1 MNHIIAIDQGTT
13 STRALV
19 FSLENNKPGL
29 VAAAQIELPQIF
41 PADGWVEHD
50 ASLIWQHTQ
59 QVVKEAIAKAGLH
72 AAQIKAI
79 GITNQRETTVLWDR
93 KTGEPVYNAIVWQ
106 DRRTAAAC
114 NALKAKGDEPWLNEK
129 TGLLADPYFSASK
142 LYWLLEHQPGLRQR
156 AEAGELA
163 FGTIDSWLIYK
174 LTSGK
179 VHATDATNASRTLLF
194 NIHEQ
199 KWDADLLSYFT
210 IPVAVLPQVL
220 DSAADYGLCDPALF
234 GAAIPIR
241 GVAGDQQAAA
251 VGQACLEPG
260 MLKSTYGTGCFALLN
275 TGNTPVTS
283 QNRLLTT
290 VALRLDGKVTY
301 ALEGSIFVAG
311 AAVQWLRDG
320 LKAFKVSREVEVLAH
335 SVPDSGG
342 VVMVPAFTGLGA
354 PYWDA
359 DARGAI
365 YGLTRDSTLAHIARA
380 TLEAQAFQTQDLLA
394 AMQKDI
400 KDLRDRVG
408 VAAIAQIQKIRV
420 DGGMSQNDW
429 LMQQLANL
437 SGLAVDRPVI
447 TETTAL
453 GAAYLAALGAG
464 LLPSTQAIL
473 ENWQLERHFA
483 AQPSDL
489 PQQWAGKW
497 KDAIARTRSQQA
509 G

>member
-1 MNHIIAIDQGTT
+1 MNYILSIDQGTT

-19 FSLENNKPGL
+19 FGFEGSKPQL
-29 VAAAQIELPQIF
+29 IATAQTELPQIF

-50 ASLIWQHTQ
+50 AALIWQHTQ
-59 QVVKEAIAKAGLH
+59 EVIKTALTEAKLH

-93 KTGEPVYNAIVWQ
+93 KTGTPVYNAIVWQ
-106 DRRTAAAC
+106 DRRTGAAC

-129 TGLLADPYFSASK
+129 TGLLADPYFSATK
-142 LYWLLEHQPGLRQR
+142 LYWLLERQPGLRKR

-174 LTSGK
+174 LTGGK
-179 VHATDATNASRTLLF
+179 LHATDATNASRTLLF

-199 KWDADLLSYFT
+199 KWDADLLAYFT
-210 IPVAVLPQVL
+210 IPPSVLPQVL
-220 DSAADYGLCDPALF
+220 DSAADYGLCDAALF

-275 TGNTPVTS
+275 TGTTPVKST
-283 QNRLLTT
+283 NRLLTT
-290 VALRLDGKVTY
+290 VALRLQGEVTY

-311 AAVQWLRDG
+311 AAVKWLRDG
-320 LKAFKVSREVEVLAH
+320 LHAFKVSREVEALAR
-335 SVPDSGG
+335 SVSDSGG

-359 DARGAI
+359 AARGAI

-380 TLEAQAFQTQDLLA
+380 TLEAQAFQTQDLLS
-394 AMQKDI
+394 AMQKDLSV
-400 KDLRDRVG
+400 KVEL
-408 VAAIAQIQKIRV
+408 KNIRV

-429 LMQQLANL
+429 LMQQLANV
-437 SGLAVDRPVI
+437 SGLTVDRPVI

-464 LLPSTQAIL
+464 LLPSTQAIS
-473 ENWQLERHFA
+473 ENWQLQRHFA
-483 AQPSDL
+483 PQPSEL
-489 PQQWAGKW
+489 PQQWASKW
-497 KDAIARTRSQQA
+497 KDAIERTRSH
-509 G
+509 